1 MASAMES
8 SQLTVE
14 DFTRILRTGWRTIA
28 AAVGIA
34 VLCALAYSLLATP
47 KYAASTRLFVTTTEQ
62 TNATQLNDG
71 GFFVQ
76 RRVLSYTKLLSGELL
91 AQRTIDK
98 LNLNMTPAQLLA
110 EVTAVAPNDTVLIDV
125 TVVDPSPARARDIA
139 NTLSD
144 EFIVMAAELETPD
157 VGERPTVDVIVQQRA
172 TTPDRPVTPKKK
184 INLALGLILGA
195 VLGVGLAI
203 VRDLRNTTVR
213 SPKMLDAATG
223 LGMVGDIPFD
233 AQRRKE
239 PFISFARDYSP
250 IAEAFR
256 ELRIN
261 VQHLEVADG
270 PRVLLVASSGP
281 QEGRTTTAINLAL
294 ALAEAGYEVALVDG
308 DLRRPRIAP
317 WFHIDSGLGLTTV
330 LTGEATLQEAL
341 QGTGFPGLTVLT
353 AGATPASPAEVL
365 GSRAAQDTFGELG
378 RQFDYV
384 VIDTP
389 PVLVT
394 DAALL
399 SASSQGVLLIA
410 RFGKTDRGRLASA
423 ANALRQSAAP
433 LIGAVLTMT
442 PPKKRKPDEL
452 SYFGI
457 AGDPGGKAPARGS
470 RWLRGRHEK

>member
-1 MASAMES
+1 M
-8 SQLTVE
+8 TVE
-14 DFTRILRTGWRTIA
+14 DFTRILRTGWKTIA

-47 KYAASTRLFVTTTEQ
+47 KYAAATRLFVATTEQ
-62 TNATQLNDG
+62 TNATQINDG
-71 GFFVQ
+71 GFFAQ
-76 RRVLSYTKLLSGELL
+76 RRVLSYIKLLSGELL

-98 LNLNMTPAQLLA
+98 LNLNMTPVQLLA
-110 EVTAVAPNDTVLIDV
+110 EVTAVAPTDTVLIDV
-125 TVVDPSPARARDIA
+125 TVLDPSPARARDIA

-144 EFIVMAAELETPD
+144 EFVVMAAELETPV
-157 VGERPTVDVIVQQRA
+157 VGQPPTVEVIVQQRA
-172 TTPDRPVTPKKK
+172 ITPDRPVSPKKK
-184 INLALGLILGA
+184 LNVALALIVGTL
-195 VLGVGLAI
+195 LGVGLAI
-203 VRDLRNTTVR
+203 ARDLRNTTVR
-213 SPKMLDAATG
+213 SPAMLDAATG

-294 ALAEAGYEVALVDG
+294 AFAEAGYTVALVDG
-308 DLRRPRIAP
+308 DLRRPRIGP
-317 WFHIDSGLGLTTV
+317 WFHIDAGVGLTTV

-341 QGTGFPGLTVLT
+341 QGTGFPGVTVLT
-353 AGATPASPAEVL
+353 AGAAPASPAQVL
-365 GSRAAQDTFGELG
+365 GSQAAQETFDELS

-410 RFGKTDRGRLASA
+410 RFGKTDRGRLASGA
-423 ANALRQSAAP
+423 DALRQSGAP
-433 LIGAVLTMT
+433 LIGTVLTMT
-442 PPKKRKPDEL
+442 PPKKRNPDEQR
-452 SYFGI
+452 YFGSMSD
-457 AGDPGGKAPARGS
+457 AGGRSPARGS